1 MVQRLKIEINHFFPR
16 MNIIEERRRGVR
28 ARIRSVRGQEGQD
41 EYTGVTRIRGEGRG
55 GTR

>member
-16 MNIIEERRRGVR
+16 MNIIEERRRGAR

-41 EYTGVTRIRGEGRG
+41 GYTGVTRIHGEGRG
-55 GTR
+55 WTR